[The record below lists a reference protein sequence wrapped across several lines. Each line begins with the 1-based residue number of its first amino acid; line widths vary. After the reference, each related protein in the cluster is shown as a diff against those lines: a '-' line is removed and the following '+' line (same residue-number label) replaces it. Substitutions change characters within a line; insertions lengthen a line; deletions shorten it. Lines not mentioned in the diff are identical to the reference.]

1 MDFEKAFDSI
11 DHQWLFQVLTRNG
24 FAPKFVNTVAALY
37 SGATSEVLVN
47 GFRTRPFAIERG
59 VRQGDPL
66 SLFLFLIAVE
76 PFLTAIHNDNKI
88 TCIQTPG
95 RFKIKTLSY
104 ADDITVTISNV
115 TSVMRV
121 FDILQCL
128 EATSGLKINQSK
140 TCGLHTAKNIN
151 TISLPQIQWEKESLH
166 LGSSIGSHESV
177 ASLWDKCIRNITATA
192 KYYATFF
199 LTWAAKSLI
208 VKSKM
213 LPLVTH
219 NANVYAPP
227 SKIKQRINRTIEQYI
242 AGHRDI
248 TIPINTLS
256 QPLLQ
261 GGYNIPDVP
270 LYCDIFFLRPI
281 LDYVKHRLDFTPATP
296 QNAMVD
302 FHIGH
307 QLSKLLDLPL
317 KNYLPHTVQPSMF
330 CAHALA
336 LIKKYRL
343 TTEHLHKLSIN
354 QLYELLISTS
364 RPHTAT
370 GQTWHAIH
378 NAILTDSL
386 RTFNYR
392 AIHEILPVSTRL
404 HTAYLD
410 PRTTCHFCHTLPE
423 KPQHIFYTCNH
434 IKPVWTY
441 IKAVITHLEDT
452 TAMDLS
458 YFATTQFTIPTQLN
472 HIAKHIIY
480 LFSITRYKIW
490 THRNNIEKN
499 QTESSTKKITQSITR
514 STHRRLSLEKQT
526 TLKKHVQMFDDLK
539 NAMSAASA
547 QGAAWHCADPSK
559 PQLRLNAQPQRL
571 GS

>member
-1 MDFEKAFDSI
+1 
-11 DHQWLFQVLTRNG
+11 
-24 FAPKFVNTVAALY
+24 
-37 SGATSEVLVN
+37 
-47 GFRTRPFAIERG
+47 
-59 VRQGDPL
+59 
-66 SLFLFLIAVE
+66 
-76 PFLTAIHNDNKI
+76 
-88 TCIQTPG
+88 
-95 RFKIKTLSY
+95 
-104 ADDITVTISNV
+104 
-115 TSVMRV
+115 MRV

-248 TIPINTLS
+248 TIPINTPA

-296 QNAMVD
+296 QNAMVE

-364 RPHTAT
+364 RPHCHRSNMARNTQCNT
-370 GQTWHAIH
+370 DQSTPDFQLPCHPRNFTSIHQTPHSIPGPK
-378 NAILTDSL
+378 NNMPLLS
-386 RTFNYR
+386 
-392 AIHEILPVSTRL
+392 
-404 HTAYLD
+404 HTA
-410 PRTTCHFCHTLPE
+410 R
-423 KPQHIFYTCNH
+423 K
-434 IKPVWTY
+434 
-441 IKAVITHLEDT
+441 T
-452 TAMDLS
+452 TAYFLYMQPYQTSLDL
-458 YFATTQFTIPTQLN
+458 
-472 HIAKHIIY
+472 H
-480 LFSITRYKIW
+480 
-490 THRNNIEKN
+490 
-499 QTESSTKKITQSITR
+499 
-514 STHRRLSLEKQT
+514 
-526 TLKKHVQMFDDLK
+526 
-539 NAMSAASA
+539 
-547 QGAAWHCADPSK
+547 
-559 PQLRLNAQPQRL
+559 
-571 GS
+571 